1 MMNYEILSKAS
12 VLLGLAIILLAGCA
26 RSPSTKFYVLDSLSN
41 SELEQEF
48 APSRRGFT
56 IGVGPVRLPKYLDRP
71 QIVTRL
77 SRNELQLAEFHQWAE
92 PLGQNFSRVLA
103 ENLSLMS
110 PADRVVVFPWNHS
123 TAVDFQVTVE
133 ILRFET
139 RVGRESALTARWN
152 IFKNDGKKLVMTD
165 TSNFREIVTTQDY
178 ETMVSAKSQVV
189 AALSRE
195 VAMAITALTQTPLGR

>member
-1 MMNYEILSKAS
+1 MTHHTLSK
-12 VLLGLAIILLAGCA
+12 VFILLGLTVIFLSGCA
-26 RSPSTKFYVLDSLSN
+26 RSPSTKFYVLDSLSS
-41 SELEQEF
+41 SELEPQF

-56 IGVGPVRLPKYLDRP
+56 IGVGPVKLPQYLDRP

-92 PLGQNFSRVLA
+92 PLGRNFSRVLA
-103 ENLSLMS
+103 ENLSLLS
-110 PADRVVVFPWNHS
+110 PTDRVVVFPWNHS

-152 IFKNDGKKLVMTD
+152 IFKNDGNKLVMTD

-178 ETMVSAKSQVV
+178 EVMVSAKSQVV

-195 VAMAITALTQTPLGR
+195 VAMAITALTQKPRGR